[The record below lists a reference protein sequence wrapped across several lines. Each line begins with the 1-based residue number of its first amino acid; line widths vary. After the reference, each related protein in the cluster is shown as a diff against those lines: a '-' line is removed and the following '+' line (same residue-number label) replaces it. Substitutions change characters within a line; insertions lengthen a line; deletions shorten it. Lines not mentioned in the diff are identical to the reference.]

1 MSTERTLSIIKPD
14 GVEKRII
21 GEIYSRFERAGLAVA
36 AAKMM
41 RLSPDQARNFYAV
54 HKNRYF
60 FDRLI
65 NFIASGP
72 VMVQVLA
79 GNNAIQKNRDLM
91 GATNPKKAAPGTI
104 RHDFARDIDDE
115 ETHKNIV
122 HGSDSRESAETEIG
136 FFFKPEEIFVSG
148 R

>member
-41 RLSPDQARNFYAV
+41 RLSPDQARRFYAV
-54 HKNRYF
+54 HKDRFF

-65 NFIASGP
+65 NFVASGP

-79 GNNAIQKNRDLM
+79 GDNAVQKNRELM
-91 GATNPKKAAPGTI
+91 GATNPREAAPGTI
-104 RHDFARDIDDE
+104 RHDFARDIADDE
-115 ETHKNIV
+115 LHRNIV
-122 HGSDSRESAETEIG
+122 HGSDSRESAEAEIG
-136 FFFKPEEIFVSG
+136 FFFKPEEIFAPG
-148 R
+148 G

>member
-21 GEIYSRFERAGLAVA
+21 GEIYSRFERAGLIIA

-41 RLSPDQARNFYAV
+41 WLTPDQARAFYAV
-54 HKNRYF
+54 HKDRSF
-60 FDRLI
+60 FHRLI

-79 GNNAIQKNRDLM
+79 GNNAIQMHRDLM
-91 GATNPKKAAPGTI
+91 GATNPKEAAPGTI
-104 RHDFARDIDDE
+104 RYDFARDIDDGE
-115 ETHKNIV
+115 MHKNIV
-122 HGSDSRESAETEIG
+122 HGSDSRETAEAEIG
-136 FFFKPEEIFVSG
+136 FFFKPEEIFTEG
-148 R
+148 G

>member
-1 MSTERTLSIIKPD
+1 MSTESTLSIIKPD

-21 GEIYSRFERAGLAVA
+21 GEIYSRFERAGLAIA

-41 RLSPDQARNFYAV
+41 RLTPDQARSFYAV
-54 HKNRYF
+54 HKDRSF

-72 VMVQVLA
+72 IMVQVLT
-79 GNNAIQKNRDLM
+79 GNDAIHKNRDLM
-91 GATNPKKAAPGTI
+91 GATNPKEAAPGTI
-104 RHDFARDIDDE
+104 RCDFARGIDDE
-115 ETHKNIV
+115 ETHRNIV
-122 HGSDSRESAETEIG
+122 HGSDSRESAEAEIG
-136 FFFKPEEIFVSG
+136 FFFKPEEIFVQG